1 MQRLYKPFFLTYGV
15 IHVLVG
21 ITLVF
26 TPEFFSFILNP
37 PPLRGSGVVI
47 AFLSIFAGLA
57 LFGIAF
63 VESTRARRLILRLI
77 IAGNILN
84 VGAHLTNSIRG
95 DAPGYTGP
103 AAAVVIA
110 LVTIL
115 LISIDRNLSAAR
127 APSAVDPSR

>member
-1 MQRLYKPFFLTYGV
+1 MQRLYKPFFMIYGTIHVIVGV
-15 IHVLVG
+15 I
-21 ITLVF
+21 LVF
-26 TPEFFSFILNP
+26 TPEFYSFVLNP
-37 PPLRGSGVVI
+37 PPLRGSGVLI
-47 AFLSIFAGLA
+47 AFLSVFAGLA

-77 IAGNILN
+77 MVGNLFN
-84 VGAHLTNSIRG
+84 AVAHLTNSIRG

-115 LISIDRNLSAAR
+115 LISIDRHLGSGPGEANS
-127 APSAVDPSR
+127 